1 MTQDDRRLYYTD
13 PRVLLANERSLLS
26 WMRMAL
32 YLMGFA
38 FLLSKAAVIDKV
50 LDPGHQIQL
59 LPMVRFG
66 HMVGGMLSLMATF
79 LEVVALVRYYRN
91 MTRWHRAEDGRG
103 SKAPTF
109 FGSIILVW
117 VVLLAIYLLS

>member
-1 MTQDDRRLYYTD
+1 
-13 PRVLLANERSLLS
+13 
-26 WMRMAL
+26 MAL

-50 LDPGHQIQL
+50 LDPSHQIQL
-59 LPMVRFG
+59 LPMVRSG
-66 HMVGGMLSLMATF
+66 HLVGGILSLFATF

-91 MTRWHRAEDGRG
+91 MTRWHRAEDGRD

-109 FGSIILVW
+109 FGSIVLVW
-117 VVLLAIYLLS
+117 IVLLAIYLLP